1 MAGIHLTI
9 VTPDAM
15 VYEGDVDSV
24 VVRTVDGEVC
34 ILPRHIDYLAALG
47 SGEARI
53 NAGGHTR
60 RAQCSGGVIHVTGG
74 RTVRILSNQFS
85 WKEA

>member
-1 MAGIHLTI
+1 MTI

-47 SGEARI
+47 TGETRI
-53 NAGGHTR
+53 NADGHTR
-60 RAQCSGGVIHVTGG
+60 KAECSGGVIHVTGG
-74 RTVRILSNQFS
+74 KTVNVLSNHFS
-85 WKEA
+85 WKDA